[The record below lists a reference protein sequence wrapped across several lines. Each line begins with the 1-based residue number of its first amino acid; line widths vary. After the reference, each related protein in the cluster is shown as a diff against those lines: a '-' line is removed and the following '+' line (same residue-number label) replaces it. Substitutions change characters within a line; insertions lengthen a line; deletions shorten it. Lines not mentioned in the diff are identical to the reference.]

1 MNETLL
7 VVNGVERV
15 VAEVEDA
22 NSVVDE
28 AEFVAY
34 DVVVST
40 CVVTVGVE
48 GQGQSVSTGSGTGQI
63 S

>member
-28 AEFVAY
+28 AEFVAN